1 VILLLLLLAPQAG
14 DRPAGG
20 ERAPAGIPATNPQA
34 KRDLQARDLLL
45 TAPFSVARNSFF
57 YAALEV
63 PPLDTARILPVGST
77 YARLDSTHTE
87 SQATR
92 RVFGKVNH
100 FDGLFHQW
108 FALDVSR
115 GILPGFEAGARF
127 TLAGWDESKDR
138 FFLFDRKRRPL
149 VRFEDTVIHGTGP
162 SQRHFNLSTV
172 VLHGKGTL
180 SEGSAG
186 DLALAVSAK
195 LPVGRPH
202 DLINAGT
209 YDLNFTFLGTR
220 EIGRFTLHAN
230 LGVGI
235 PLGSQNLFILQD
247 DISLHPFAHGGV
259 ALNARVKK
267 DLSVGIQVEANS
279 SAFGEVPFLDGT
291 PVTTT
296 LGVRKISGDWIFE
309 GGGGVGL
316 TNRASS
322 DYTVFISVGRLF

>member
-1 VILLLLLLAPQAG
+1 M
-14 DRPAGG
+14 
-20 ERAPAGIPATNPQA
+20 
-34 KRDLQARDLLL
+34 
-45 TAPFSVARNSFF
+45 ARNSFF

-63 PPLDTARILPVGST
+63 PPLETARILPAGST
-77 YARLDSTHTE
+77 YARLDSTHTG
-87 SQATR
+87 SQETR
-92 RVFGKVNH
+92 RGLGKQNR

-108 FALDVSR
+108 LALDVSR
-115 GILPGFEAGARF
+115 GILPGVEAGARF

-138 FFLFDRKRRPL
+138 FFLFDRRRRPL
-149 VRFEDTVIHGTGP
+149 VRFENTVIQGTGP
-162 SQRHFNLSTV
+162 SQRHFNLADV

-180 SEGSAG
+180 SESAAG

-209 YDLNFTFLGTR
+209 YDLNFTLLGTR
-220 EIGRFTLHAN
+220 EVGRFTLHAN

-235 PLGSQNLFILQD
+235 PLGTQNLFIPQD
-247 DISLHPFAHGGV
+247 HVGLDPFVHGGV

-279 SAFGEVPFLDGT
+279 SAFGDVPFLDGT

-316 TNRASS
+316 AHRASS
-322 DYTVFISVGRLF
+322 DYTVFIAVGRLF